1 MENKSNSSFIKILI
15 ILVVLG
21 CISSLSNY
29 YVDWLWFKSLK
40 FESVFTT
47 TLLSKMALVV
57 GIFVLSFLF
66 FWFNL
71 QLTKRNVRPESDR
84 SDETEEGRKIIY
96 LKPEITN
103 WAQFLKGK
111 NSKWAFVGI
120 SLLGAFMVS
129 SSLGD
134 KWIVVQQFIHRVSF
148 GISDPVFNRDVGYY
162 FFNLSFYEFI
172 YSILMLVLVLTVIIV
187 GMFYLINATTELF
200 LLEWKQFTFAK
211 SHLAVLVAAIFALKA
226 WGYKLATYNV
236 LFSPHGI
243 VYGATYTDIYARLL
257 ANRVLLVVALLVALM
272 IVVNIFVKR
281 FTWILYSIG
290 VWIVLAVLL
299 GGIYPTIIQKLV
311 VQPNEFNKEKPYIES
326 AIKFTRQ
333 AYELDEVENKEFKI
347 DNNLTTKDIKNNSA
361 TIDNVRLWDW
371 EPLKS
376 TYKSLQELRPY
387 YVFNDVD
394 IDRYIVDGRYRQVML
409 SAREI
414 EQNNLPDQAKTW
426 VNQRLMYT
434 HGYGVVMSPVTEIAQ
449 EGLPKFF
456 IKDIPPQFSTDIKI
470 TRPEIY
476 FGEKTNT
483 YIMVNTNQKE
493 FDYPMGAENVYTQYQ
508 GNNGI
513 KINSWPRRLL
523 LAWVLKDYKMILSS
537 DISNTSQVLLN
548 RNLVDRVKK
557 VAPYLSYDG
566 DPYIVI
572 NTDGKLYWMLDAY
585 TTSNKYPYS
594 QPYDPAGNNYIRNAV
609 KVVCDAYTGEM
620 SFYISDAADPIIQT
634 YQKIFPSLF
643 KPLADMPIGLKSHI
657 RYPVDLFAIQAEI
670 YRSYHMSDPGVF
682 YNKEDNW
689 VVPTELVGG
698 KENQIAPYYIVTRL
712 PGEKEA
718 EYILML
724 PYTPNGRPNMVAW
737 MCARMDGIEY
747 GKKLVYRFPKQET
760 VYGPMQIESRINQD
774 TSISGQLT
782 LWDQKGSSALR
793 GNLLVIPINNSIL
806 YIEPLY
812 LQAQNSQMPEL
823 KRIIAAYGN
832 KVVMEETLDKALI
845 AIFGGAQQPAV
856 VSPTTP
862 PTSAGTPANT
872 VQELSQLARQYYD
885 QANERLKAGDW
896 AGYGDNINKLNDTI
910 KRLEALPK

>member
-1 MENKSNSSFIKILI
+1 MDNKSNGGLSKILV

-21 CISSLSNY
+21 GISSLSSY
-29 YVDWLWFKSLK
+29 YIDWLWFKSLQ

-47 TLLSKMALVV
+47 TLLSKMALVA
-57 GIFVLSFLF
+57 GMFVLTFLF
-66 FWFNL
+66 FWLNL
-71 QLTKRNVRPESDR
+71 QLTKRNIRPEADR
-84 SDETEEGRKIIY
+84 ADQTEEGRKIIY
-96 LKPEITN
+96 LNPEITN
-103 WAQFLKGK
+103 WTQFLKGK
-111 NSKWAFVGI
+111 NSKWAFMGI

-134 KWIVVQQFIHRVSF
+134 QWIVVQQFIHRVSF
-148 GISDPVFNRDVGYY
+148 GINDPVFNRDLGYY

-172 YSILMLVLVLTVIIV
+172 YSTLMFVLVLTVIIV
-187 GMFYLINATTELF
+187 GMIYLVNATTELF
-200 LLEWKQFTFAK
+200 VLEWKQFTFAK

-226 WGYKLATYNV
+226 WGYKLATYDV
-236 LFSPHGI
+236 LFSAHGI

-257 ANRVLLVVALLVALM
+257 ANRVLLIVALLVAVM

-290 VWIVLAVLL
+290 VWIVIAVLL
-299 GGIYPTIIQKLV
+299 GGVYPTVIQKLV
-311 VQPNEFNKEKPYIES
+311 VQPNEFNKEKPYIEA

-333 AYELDEVENKEFKI
+333 AYELDEVDNKEFNI
-347 DNNLTTKDIKNNSA
+347 DNNLTMQDIKNNSA

-371 EPLKS
+371 EPLQT

-414 EQNNLPDQAKTW
+414 EQNNLPAQAKTW

-483 YIMVNTNQKE
+483 YIMVNTVQKE

-513 KINSWPRRLL
+513 EIKSWPRRLL
-523 LAWVLKDYKMILSS
+523 LSWVLKDYKMILSS

-548 RNLVDRVKK
+548 RNLVDRIKK

-566 DPYIVI
+566 DPYIVV

-585 TTSNKYPYS
+585 TTSTKYPYS
-594 QPYDPAGNNYIRNAV
+594 QPFDPAGNNYIRNAV

-689 VVPTELVGG
+689 VVPGELVGG
-698 KENQIAPYYIVTRL
+698 KEKQIEPYYIVTRL

-724 PYTPNGRPNMVAW
+724 PYTPNGRPNMIAW
-737 MCARMDGIEY
+737 MCARMDGAEY

-774 TSISGQLT
+774 TLISSQLT

-832 KVVMEETLDKALI
+832 KVVMEDTLDKALI
-845 AIFGGAQQPAV
+845 AIFGGEQQTTTVNPA
-856 VSPTTP
+856 TP
-862 PTSAGTPANT
+862 PANAGAPAST
-872 VQELSQLARQYYD
+872 VQELSKLARQYYD

-910 KRLEALPK
+910 IKLEAITK